1 MPPTRLDVPEPS
13 AFDSRTVAGGEDAMK
28 AIVQE
33 GYGRP
38 NAVLRLAEVDR
49 PAPDDD
55 GVLVRV
61 RAASVNALDWR
72 RVRGSPSVLRL
83 GGGLRTP
90 KEPRL
95 GVDAAGIVEE
105 VGANVTDL
113 RPGDEVFGVGTGA
126 FAEYTT
132 GTLFVPKPANLTFE
146 EAAALPVA
154 GLTALQGLR
163 DKGKVEPGQRVL
175 VHGAGGG
182 VGTFTVMVAKAFG
195 AEVTATS
202 RPDKL
207 DLVRSLGADHVVDY
221 TREDLTRRG
230 RRYDVIVDV
239 GGNRSLS
246 ACRRALAPGGT
257 LVLAGAGHGASGPIG
272 RALAASFRSAVLR
285 QRIVVF
291 ISKESTEDLLALK
304 ELVETGKVTPVIDR
318 TFSLDRTPEAIRY
331 LESENAGG
339 KVVITV

>member
-1 MPPTRLDVPEPS
+1 
-13 AFDSRTVAGGEDAMK
+13 MK

-33 GYGRP
+33 GYGAP
-38 NAVLRLAEVDR
+38 EAVLRLAEVDR

-72 RVRGSPSVLRL
+72 RVRGSPFVLRL
-83 GGGLRTP
+83 GDGLRTP

-95 GVDAAGIVEE
+95 GVDAAGVVEE
-105 VGANVTDL
+105 VGSNVTDL

-132 GTLFVPKPANLTFE
+132 GTYFVPKPANVTLQQ
-146 EAAALPVA
+146 AAALPVA

-163 DKGKVEPGQRVL
+163 DKGKFRPGQRVL

-182 VGTFTVMVAKAFG
+182 VGTFTVMVAKALG

-207 DLVRSLGADHVVDY
+207 DLVRSLGADQVIDY
-221 TREDLTRRG
+221 TGEDFTRG
-230 RRYDVIVDV
+230 DRRYDVIVDV

-246 ACRRALAPGGT
+246 ACRRALAPGGDPRP
-257 LVLAGAGHGASGPIG
+257 GGG
-272 RALAASFRSAVLR
+272 RARSHGPDRSVHRRDLPFGRLAAAGRCVHLLG
-285 QRIVVF
+285 VDP
-291 ISKESTEDLLALK
+291 DLLALK
-304 ELVETGKVTPVIDR
+304 KLVEERKVTPVVDR
-318 TFSLDRTPEAIRY
+318 TFPLEETPVAIRY
-331 LESENAGG
+331 LESGDAAG
-339 KVVITV
+339 KVVIPV

>member
-1 MPPTRLDVPEPS
+1 
-13 AFDSRTVAGGEDAMK
+13 MK

-33 GYGRP
+33 GYGAP
-38 NAVLRLAEVDR
+38 DAVLRLAEVDR
-49 PAPDDD
+49 PEPDDD

-72 RVRGSPSVLRL
+72 RVRGSPVVLRL
-83 GGGLRTP
+83 GDGLRTP
-90 KEPRL
+90 RKPGL
-95 GVDAAGIVEE
+95 GVDAAGHVEE
-105 VGANVTDL
+105 VGKNVTDL
-113 RPGDEVFGVGTGA
+113 RPGDEVFGVGTAA

-132 GTLFVPKPANLTFE
+132 GALFVRKPENLMFE
-146 EAAALPVA
+146 QAAALPVA

-163 DKGKVEPGQRVL
+163 DKGKVRPGQRVL

-182 VGTFTVMVAKAFG
+182 VGTFTVMVAKALG

-207 DLVRSLGADHVVDY
+207 DLVRSLGADHLIDY
-221 TREDLTRRG
+221 TREDFTKG
-230 RRYDVIVDV
+230 GPRYDVIVDV

-257 LVLAGAGHGASGPIG
+257 LVLSGAGHGASGPIG
-272 RALAASFRSAVLR
+272 RFLAASFRSAVLR
-285 QRIVVF
+285 QRIVAF
-291 ISKESTEDLLALK
+291 ISKESTVDLLALRG
-304 ELVETGKVTPVIDR
+304 LVETGMVTPLIDR
-318 TFSLDRTPEAIRY
+318 TFPLEETPEAIRY
-331 LESENAGG
+331 LESGNGGG